1 MFDKCLPKFKTDICE
16 TILPRCSDTCQPLQS
31 CKSSCKDLQK
41 ECIPANLVGMLSQ
54 VLPGGSFRSMIGMVG
69 LSEGSPAM
77 KMLDAWVGKMSKCES
92 PLLSKSNDVCL
103 TSDYNKKAC
112 DPTSLPVKDE
122 EPKKDEPT
130 TPEASIGSEV
140 KPEIKEPEAPTT
152 PEASIVGEV
161 KPEIKEPQ
169 APTSEDNQN
178 LSVQEATD
186 TKEATGSATGTEEST
201 GSATGSVAHVHN
213 ISRIEPLS
221 TSPDKDEDGKDATPD
236 ETKADHKE
244 TALSDCCHHKWGKSS
259 LLVRCLA
266 NPKRFHCAKK
276 DRTAYLGKGHG
287 KDLLKKILDRIDRMD
302 TRLNHVHNVVRSI
315 HAKHGSGK
323 SGVLDEESGITLSE
337 H

>member
-1 MFDKCLPKFKTDICE
+1 MRIVTPLGP
-16 TILPRCSDTCQPLQS
+16 PRAQYSCQKSAQISPLTL
-31 CKSSCKDLQK
+31 LQVDRTEAK
-41 ECIPANLVGMLSQ
+41 KGGK
-54 VLPGGSFRSMIGMVG
+54 GGSSRRRR
-69 LSEGSPAM
+69 EAQD
-77 KMLDAWVGKMSKCES
+77 KQKKRAEQDGKRNEQK
-92 PLLSKSNDVCL
+92 
-103 TSDYNKKAC
+103 TKA
-112 DPTSLPVKDE
+112 
-122 EPKKDEPT
+122 
-130 TPEASIGSEV
+130 
-140 KPEIKEPEAPTT
+140 
-152 PEASIVGEV
+152 
-161 KPEIKEPQ
+161 
-169 APTSEDNQN
+169 NQRAE
-178 LSVQEATD
+178 QD
-186 TKEATGSATGTEEST
+186 TKVRQKQQEQRTK
-201 GSATGSVAHVHN
+201 H
-213 ISRIEPLS
+213 IEM
-221 TSPDKDEDGKDATPD
+221 KHKQAEVD